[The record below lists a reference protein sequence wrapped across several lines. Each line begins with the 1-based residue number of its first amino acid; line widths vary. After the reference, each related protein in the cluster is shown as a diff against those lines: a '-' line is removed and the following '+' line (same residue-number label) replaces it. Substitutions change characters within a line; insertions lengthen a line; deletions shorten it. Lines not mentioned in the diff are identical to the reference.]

1 MPCHSL
7 PSFTPHAFQHKQS
20 HCLQNLDR
28 SRNEVFRKQPPHSNV
43 QNKEVL
49 MKERK
54 RKSKSN
60 EKKKQN
66 NYNRST
72 NNKQILSFIFI
83 CAN

>member
-60 EKKKQN
+60 EKKK
-66 NYNRST
+66 T
-72 NNKQILSFIFI
+72 KQLQ
-83 CAN
+83 